1 MRNGGVTLTGIAKN
15 AAEVFLVTANQILK
29 ENTP

>member
-1 MRNGGVTLTGIAKN
+1 MQDGGVTLTGIARD
-15 AAEVFLVTANQILK
+15 AAEVFLVTANKILK